1 MLEWTYRIGLGLI
14 VVMGLMA
21 FATTIRAPNGYGR
34 YLGSKLEG
42 TIAAR
47 PGWLIFE
54 APQWMAFALTFW
66 LTARASNINTA
77 TLLLFGLWQAHYL
90 YRGLAMPFLMQIG
103 RKRLPIATIWFGLP
117 FNALNGFVNGY
128 AVGHAEH
135 LASASWLSDPR
146 FVAGLADQRPFG
158 QSAVPAAQARRDRVS
173 RALWRDV
180 SLRLQRQLSRRD
192 HVVDWLGR
200 DDMDRSGADLRAVHD
215 RQPRPARAE
224 PPQMV
229 SRDLRRLPAR
239 AKSADPVRALNVI
252 PAKAGIHSRGGCGL
266 IRKASQNGFPP
277 SRE

>member
-66 LTARASNINTA
+66 LTARASNINPA

-146 FVAGLADQRPFG
+146 FVAGLAIAGLGWAINVHSDNLLFRLRKPGETGYRVPYGGMFRFVS
-158 QSAVPAAQARRDRVS
+158 SANYLGEIMLWIGWGVMTWTAAGLIFALFTIANLGP
-173 RALWRDV
+173 RALSHHKWYRATF
-180 SLRLQRQLSRRD
+180 
-192 HVVDWLGR
+192 
-200 DDMDRSGADLRAVHD
+200 ADY
-215 RQPRPARAE
+215 
-224 PPQMV
+224 PPE
-229 SRDLRRLPAR
+229 R
-239 AKSADPVRALNVI
+239 RALI
-252 PAKAGIHSRGGCGL
+252 PFVL
-266 IRKASQNGFPP
+266 
-277 SRE
+277 

>member
-128 AVGHAEH
+128 ASSRGWRSRGWAGRSTSIRTICCSGC
-135 LASASWLSDPR
+135 AS
-146 FVAGLADQRPFG
+146 
-158 QSAVPAAQARRDRVS
+158 
-173 RALWRDV
+173 
-180 SLRLQRQLSRRD
+180 
-192 HVVDWLGR
+192 
-200 DDMDRSGADLRAVHD
+200 
-215 RQPRPARAE
+215 PARPGIAC
-224 PPQMV
+224 PMAGCFA
-229 SRDLRRLPAR
+229 SSPAPII
-239 AKSADPVRALNVI
+239 SAR
-252 PAKAGIHSRGGCGL
+252 SCCGL
-266 IRKASQNGFPP
+266 VGA
-277 SRE
+277 

>member
-77 TLLLFGLWQAHYL
+77 TVLLFGLWQAHYL
-90 YRGLAMPFLMQIG
+90 YRGLVMPFLMRIG

-146 FVAGLADQRPFG
+146 FVAGLAIAGLGWAINVHSDNLLFRLRKPGETGYRVPYGGMFRFVS
-158 QSAVPAAQARRDRVS
+158 SANYLGEIMLWIGWGVMTWTAAGLIFALFTIANLGP
-173 RALWRDV
+173 RALSHHKWYRATF
-180 SLRLQRQLSRRD
+180 
-192 HVVDWLGR
+192 
-200 DDMDRSGADLRAVHD
+200 ADY
-215 RQPRPARAE
+215 
-224 PPQMV
+224 PPE
-229 SRDLRRLPAR
+229 R
-239 AKSADPVRALNVI
+239 RALI
-252 PAKAGIHSRGGCGL
+252 PFVL
-266 IRKASQNGFPP
+266 
-277 SRE
+277 

>member
-66 LTARASNINTA
+66 LTARA
-77 TLLLFGLWQAHYL
+77 
-90 YRGLAMPFLMQIG
+90 
-103 RKRLPIATIWFGLP
+103 
-117 FNALNGFVNGY
+117 
-128 AVGHAEH
+128 
-135 LASASWLSDPR
+135 
-146 FVAGLADQRPFG
+146 
-158 QSAVPAAQARRDRVS
+158 
-173 RALWRDV
+173 
-180 SLRLQRQLSRRD
+180 
-192 HVVDWLGR
+192 
-200 DDMDRSGADLRAVHD
+200 
-215 RQPRPARAE
+215 E